1 MQSYQALLEQMSG
14 QKRQTIDRL
23 LKRSSN
29 STSSPGCI
37 QLRCMGSGH
46 QGKRKLTATMLRY
59 DVRFKQSWC
68 HWHRKGNSKK
78 KRKCSLTCQA
88 IQWAWVFFAEVK
100 EHLCFL
106 PISQYNWVRLSC
118 LMLRALKICDINR
131 TEAFHLFPEAETYHT
146 ISGFHLDWCFYTVL
160 KTVQREVWELSR
172 LNCGPNLKYF
182 FRSTFFHM
190 CIKSLNTLTEIN
202 QSKCSGRYHRFLL
215 SPLNRLIWPIW
226 NHLNRLPACRLKYMP
241 TCVRS
246 ARTCIL
252 HVTRVFRRL
261 SPDILLKLL
270 ECKRR
275 LFAWMGV
282 QQRSARNAAL

>member
-1 MQSYQALLEQMSG
+1 MFDVESTEDLWHQQNRSLPSLSRSRNISHHQWFSFGLVLLYCTENSSERG
-14 QKRQTIDRL
+14 LGIRL
-23 LKRSSN
+23 N
-29 STSSPGCI
+29 
-37 QLRCMGSGH
+37 
-46 QGKRKLTATMLRY
+46 
-59 DVRFKQSWC
+59 
-68 HWHRKGNSKK
+68 
-78 KRKCSLTCQA
+78 
-88 IQWAWVFFAEVK
+88 
-100 EHLCFL
+100 
-106 PISQYNWVRLSC
+106 
-118 LMLRALKICDINR
+118 
-131 TEAFHLFPEAETYHT
+131 
-146 ISGFHLDWCFYTVL
+146 
-160 KTVQREVWELSR
+160 R

>member
-1 MQSYQALLEQMSG
+1 MKWTALYFKRGDTEALNSQIKQPFIKAQRNEHFIYNLSASLSFFWHTFLGLIAKEQRNSMMQSYQALLEQMSG

-106 PISQYNWVRLSC
+106 PTSQYNWVRLSC

-160 KTVQREVWELSR
+160 KTVQREVWEL
-172 LNCGPNLKYF
+172 G
-182 FRSTFFHM
+182 
-190 CIKSLNTLTEIN
+190 
-202 QSKCSGRYHRFLL
+202 
-215 SPLNRLIWPIW
+215 
-226 NHLNRLPACRLKYMP
+226 
-241 TCVRS
+241 
-246 ARTCIL
+246 
-252 HVTRVFRRL
+252 
-261 SPDILLKLL
+261 
-270 ECKRR
+270 
-275 LFAWMGV
+275 
-282 QQRSARNAAL
+282 